1 MRVAT
6 CPSGVRLNAMQLFGG
21 SAVRSTMAFV
31 VSAALAALALR
42 VTWEEPRAG
51 IGILF
56 FIGIG
61 VGSRVWARRR
71 IERTMRSG
79 DLNAVLRRW
88 GSAVETVPHP
98 ETMGPL
104 MLATAF
110 AAHGWVD
117 HAREHLVRAVR
128 GPAWEAA
135 LEHRLFLDTLLF
147 TFEGESTQARR
158 AVLRLERLPLPVTE
172 ATMAEQIKS
181 LRRALAALQRAFA
194 READGGDT
202 ELMLEVGAR
211 SPLVHWP
218 MRYGAAINLV
228 HAGEASEALQLVSA
242 APAWPAQSYFRVF
255 HEAIQA
261 EVERQV
267 VSPDPHDS

>member
-1 MRVAT
+1 
-6 CPSGVRLNAMQLFGG
+6 MQLFGG
-21 SAVRSTMAFV
+21 SAVRSTIAFV

-42 VTWEEPRAG
+42 VTWDEPLAG
-51 IGILF
+51 VGMLF

-61 VGSRVWARRR
+61 VGSRFLARRR
-71 IERTMRSG
+71 LERTMRSG

-88 GSAVETVPHP
+88 GSSVETVPHP

-158 AVLRLERLPLPVTE
+158 AALRLERLPLPVTE
-172 ATMAEQIKS
+172 ATTAERITS
-181 LRRALAALQRAFA
+181 LRRALVALQRAFA
-194 READGGDT
+194 REPDGGDT
-202 ELMLEVGAR
+202 ELMLDVGAQ

-218 MRYGAAINLV
+218 MRYGAAINLL
-228 HAGEASEALQLVSA
+228 HAGEASEALQIVSE

-255 HEAIQA
+255 HAAIQA
-261 EVERQV
+261 EVERQAA
-267 VSPDPHDS
+267 SPDPHDS

>member
-1 MRVAT
+1 
-6 CPSGVRLNAMQLFGG
+6 MQFIGG
-21 SAVRSTMAFV
+21 SAVRSRIAFV

-42 VTWEEPRAG
+42 VTWDEPFAG
-51 IGILF
+51 VGILLL
-56 FIGIG
+56 IAVG

-71 IERTMRSG
+71 LERTMRSG

-147 TFEGESTQARR
+147 TFEGESTEARR
-158 AVLRLERLPLPVTE
+158 AALRLERLPLPVTE
-172 ATMAEQIKS
+172 ASMAEQITS

-194 READGGDT
+194 REPDGGDT
-202 ELMLEVGAR
+202 ELMLEVGGH

-218 MRYGAAINLV
+218 MRYGAAINLI
-228 HAGEASEALQLVSA
+228 HAGAPSEALHIVSE
-242 APAWPAQSYFRVF
+242 APAWPVQSYFRVF
-255 HEAIQA
+255 HAAIQA

-267 VSPDPHDS
+267 VSPDPADSGDD